1 MAMKKW
7 RRQAAKTEYALK
19 EGKYFGSGQKCGMG
33 VQRAR
38 LRLDYLKPNILQRRL
53 AK

>member
-19 EGKYFGSGQKCGMG
+19 EGRYFGSRQNCGMG

-38 LRLDYLKPNILQRRL
+38 LRLGYVKPNILRRI